1 MSFGNKHKM
10 IQRDESNS
18 GGHRKLE
25 LNNPGKVGKESPS
38 ILAFFY
44 LNQGN

>member
-1 MSFGNKHKM
+1 MNQIF
-10 IQRDESNS
+10 

-25 LNNPGKVGKESPS
+25 LNNPGKVGKASQS
-38 ILAFFY
+38 ILKFFS